1 MLYYPVSAII
11 NALVSAAAGLIV
23 LTRRPESSLNRS
35 FFYFAASVAAW
46 SYCYFIWQ
54 ISSAEGQALLWSKY
68 IMAGSSF
75 IPATFIHFSL
85 NLIDKYQKNR
95 RVIIA
100 AYLLGLIFA
109 GLSVMTDY
117 IVADVRPRLGFAFW
131 PSAGVFYGL
140 FIAMFFALT
149 ATAHFLLFQA
159 YKSRSGYKRNQIKYV
174 FWGTLIAF
182 LGGSTNYFLWFDI
195 NIPPFGNLL
204 VSAYVVLVACAVIKY
219 RLMDFHLVVT
229 RTGIILVIYT
239 LVLGLPF
246 WLGYGQGLWRE
257 ATWVMLIMAT
267 AGPFIYLH
275 VQRKAEDQLLME
287 QRRYQSTLRRAS
299 LGMGRVKDLR
309 RLLNLLVHIV
319 TRTVR
324 VEHASVYLL
333 HRDSGK
339 YTLKA
344 AKGRESSPK
353 SSIFSADSALI
364 RCLGES
370 GEPLLYEDA
379 RLRPRGGGFL
389 ADATEIM
396 RRLDAE
402 LALPCVIDKRMLA
415 VILMGKKRSGKIY
428 SHDDLVVF
436 SILASQAGL
445 AIENAMFYETAQKTT
460 EQLFKAE
467 KMATIGTM
475 ADGLSHQINNRLHAM
490 GFVAGDAQ
498 DSIRLLKEREHLS
511 VEVRA
516 MVDEV
521 EYALVRI
528 QENVKR
534 GGEIVGG
541 LLRYTRAG
549 VDGMGPVDLD
559 ELLESSLEMTRFKIR
574 FSQFQFVR
582 GFDPATPKVRGN
594 FTQLQEVFFNVID
607 NAYEAMMQRKADLA
621 EADYRPRLEA
631 GARID
636 GDSVIIS
643 FRDNGIGVRPED
655 LGKMFTPF
663 FTTKI
668 TSRKGTGLGMYV
680 IRQIIEENHGGSV
693 RFESQYKKGSIV
705 TVTLPRA

>member
-1 MLYYPVSAII
+1 MLYYPVSAMI
-11 NALVSAAAGLIV
+11 NALVSTAAGMIV
-23 LTRRPESSLNRS
+23 LARRPESSLNRS
-35 FFYFAASVAAW
+35 FSYFALSVAAW

-54 ISSAEGQALLWSKY
+54 ISGAPEQAFFWSKY
-68 IMAGSSF
+68 VMAGSSF
-75 IPATFIHFSL
+75 IPAAFIHFTF
-85 NLIDKYQKNR
+85 NLTGKYRKNR
-95 RVIIA
+95 AVIII
-100 AYLLGLIFA
+100 AYLFSLIFA
-109 GLSVMTDY
+109 ALSVLTDH
-117 IVADVRPRLGFAFW
+117 IVADVRPRMGFAFW
-131 PSAGVFYGL
+131 PSAGPFYGF
-140 FIAMFFALT
+140 FILMFFSLSA
-149 ATAHFLLFQA
+149 AAHFILFRA
-159 YKSRSGYKRNQIKYV
+159 FKNETGYKRNQIKYV

-182 LGGSTNYFLWFDI
+182 TGGSTNYFLWFDI

-204 VSAYVVLVACAVIKY
+204 VSAYVVLVAYAVIKY
-219 RLMDFHLVVT
+219 RLMDFQIVVT
-229 RTGIILVIYT
+229 RTGIILAIYA

-246 WLGYGQGLWRE
+246 WLGYEKGMWRE
-257 ATWVMLIMAT
+257 ATWVMLILAT
-267 AGPFIYLH
+267 AGPFMYLH

-299 LGMGRVKDLR
+299 LGMGRVKDLK

-333 HRDSGK
+333 HHDSGQFI
-339 YTLKA
+339 LKA
-344 AKGRESSPK
+344 AKGRGVSPGD
-353 SSIFSADSALI
+353 SIFGPDSALI
-364 RCLGES
+364 RGLRES
-370 GEPLLYEDA
+370 KEPLLYEDVRMGA
-379 RLRPRGGGFL
+379 KSGFL
-389 ADATEIM
+389 SGVMDIM
-396 RRLDAE
+396 ERLEAE
-402 LALPCVIDKRMLA
+402 LVLPCVIDSRMLA
-415 VILMGKKRSGKIY
+415 VILMGKKRSGKTY

-498 DSIRLLKEREHLS
+498 DSIRLLKGKEGLS
-511 VEVRA
+511 AEVRD

-528 QENVKR
+528 QDNVKR

-549 VDGMGPVDLD
+549 AEGMGPVDLD
-559 ELLESSLEMTRFKIR
+559 ELLESSLEMARFKIK
-574 FSQFQFVR
+574 FNQFRFVR

-594 FTQLQEVFFNVID
+594 FTQLQEVFFNMID
-607 NAYEAMMQRKADLA
+607 NAYDAMMQRKTDLS
-621 EADYRPRLEA
+621 ESGYSPSLEV
-631 GARID
+631 GARAD
-636 GDSVIIS
+636 GDLVSVS

-655 LGKMFTPF
+655 FGKMFTPF

-668 TSRKGTGLGMYV
+668 TARKGTGLGMYV

-693 RFESQYKKGSIV
+693 RFESQYKKGSTV